1 MRAGRERVATVAR
14 AVCWMCARMTLHKP
28 ALLRVVSRS
37 NRNRRGT
44 FTSIHR
50 YALSACRR
58 RLEGGSVKNQDSEN
72 VIMCVG
78 FVDTHGPLNPMAT
91 ANDWISRGFT

>member
-1 MRAGRERVATVAR
+1 MSRDGRASGLLDVRANDVAQACAPRSR
-14 AVCWMCARMTLHKP
+14 AQVESEPTWDI
-28 ALLRVVSRS
+28 
-37 NRNRRGT
+37 
-44 FTSIHR
+44 TSIHR